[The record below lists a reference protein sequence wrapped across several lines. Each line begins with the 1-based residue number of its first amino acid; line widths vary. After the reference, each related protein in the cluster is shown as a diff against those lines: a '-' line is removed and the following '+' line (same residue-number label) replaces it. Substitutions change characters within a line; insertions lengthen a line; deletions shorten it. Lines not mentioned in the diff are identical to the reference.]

1 VKVKSSFNLPSFF
14 FNFNFFS
21 ELNNM
26 KFLLSFLF
34 SILVFCSLGQLKSP
48 DEFFGYPLG
57 SRFTY
62 HYQIVNYCKY
72 VAAQKP
78 SVAEWISYG
87 QTNEH
92 RELGILVLTKPELK
106 GKLSMIKEQHQQV
119 IQGQK
124 LPSADL
130 PVIINLSFNV
140 HGNEAAGSE
149 AALGAIYDLVKDDG
163 LLTNSTKDFVVLM
176 DPCINP
182 DGRDAYV
189 TQYNRRNF
197 TSGGNADPNDQE
209 HFEGSV
215 SGRHNHFSFDLNRD
229 WVWQTQIETQQRM
242 AFFQSWLPMVHA
254 DFHEQGY
261 QNSYYFPPAAKPYLN
276 FISSTTKEL
285 QISVGNSF
293 AQLFDQQK
301 WPYFTSEV
309 YDLFYPGYGDTY
321 PVLNGALGMTLE
333 QGGIRGGLQA
343 KKSNSDTIRFVDR
356 VNHHRQLAV
365 NLVGWSLTNSESVK
379 TSFYQN
385 HATASTN
392 PSNLYKSYLIPKS
405 EIDKSSELIR
415 LLKRNR
421 IRIGQVDK
429 DIQFNA
435 FSYLEQKNVPIKA
448 SAGDLL
454 ISAYQSAAPMIQALL
469 DPTPF
474 LEDSLTYDITAWNL
488 FQIHGIRA
496 YGLKEKVASLAYSE
510 SSFVENKVQENYLSY
525 VFQPSSVSSSFVNSV
540 VKAGYLV
547 VFNDKKVVFEGHSFE
562 PGHLWVL
569 KNRGSWERLIQ
580 LANIAHLKLM
590 GINTYRSQEGAD
602 LGSKHFVH
610 VKSSHIAVVVDGS
623 FDVNQQGELA
633 YYLFRQMQLNPS
645 FIPLAQVFK
654 ANLSA
659 YSHLIFPNSK
669 SVQLSKSQQ
678 TLLDDYVR
686 KGGQV
691 ILFENSGNLL
701 VGKDLVL
708 KEKDLTDSTEV
719 QVAYED
725 SERNEISKTLTGN
738 LLEVQVEKS
747 HPLGFRVSQANM
759 LLINQA
765 DQLINPNV
773 KWKTILQTNEKPV
786 YFGFMGSKVKPKLSN
801 SLMMA
806 SYSLGSGNYI
816 WFGFNPLFRAI
827 PNQSMILFENSILYH
842 GN

>member
-1 VKVKSSFNLPSFF
+1 
-14 FNFNFFS
+14 
-21 ELNNM
+21 M
-26 KFLLSFLF
+26 KFLLISLF
-34 SILVFCSLGQLKSP
+34 SMSTFCAVGQLKSP
-48 DEFFGYPLG
+48 DEFLGYPLG

-62 HYQIVNYCKY
+62 HYQLVNYCKY

-78 SVAEWISYG
+78 AIAEWVSYG

-92 RELGILVLTKPELK
+92 RELGMLILTKPELK
-106 GKLSMIKEQHQQV
+106 GKLSAIKEQHQQV

-124 LPSADL
+124 SPSSDL

-149 AALGAIYDLVKDDG
+149 AALGAIYDLVKDGG

-229 WVWQTQIETQQRM
+229 WVWQTQLETQQRM
-242 AFFQSWLPMVHA
+242 AMFQSWLPMVHA
-254 DFHEQGY
+254 DFHEQSY
-261 QNSYYFPPAAKPYLN
+261 QHSYYFPPAAKPYLN

-285 QISVGNSF
+285 QLSVGKSF

-343 KKSNSDTIRFVDR
+343 QKSNADTIRFIDR

-365 NLVGWSLTNSESVK
+365 NLVGWSLSNSESVK
-379 TSFYQN
+379 NSFYQN
-385 HATASTN
+385 HANARTN
-392 PSNLYKSYLIPKS
+392 PSNVYKSYLIPRS
-405 EIDKSSELIR
+405 EIAKSSELIR
-415 LLKRNR
+415 LLNRNR
-421 IRIGQVDK
+421 VRVGQVEK
-429 DIQFNA
+429 DFQATA
-435 FSYLEQKNVPIKA
+435 FSYQEQKNVPIKA
-448 SAGDLL
+448 SAGDIL

-469 DPTPF
+469 DPTPV

-496 YGLKEKVASLAYSE
+496 YGLKEKVSSVPYSE
-510 SSFVENKVQENYLSY
+510 SRFVEKQVQENHVAY
-525 VFQPSSVSSSFVNSV
+525 VFKPSSQSSVFVNAILQ
-540 VKAGYLV
+540 AGYLV
-547 VFNDKKVVFEGHSFE
+547 VFNDKKVGFEGQSFE
-562 PGHLWVL
+562 PGHIWVL
-569 KNRGSWERLIQ
+569 KKRGTWERLNQ
-580 LANIAHLKLM
+580 LANRAQVSLL
-590 GINTYRSQEGAD
+590 GINSYRSQEGAD
-602 LGSKHFVH
+602 LGSEHFVH
-610 VKSSHIAVVVDGS
+610 IKPSHVAVVVDGS

-633 YYLFRQMQLNPS
+633 YYLTKQMQLNPS
-645 FIPLAQVFK
+645 FIPMSQVFR

-659 YSHLIFPNSK
+659 YSHLIFPNAK
-669 SVQLSKSQQ
+669 SIDLSKSQQ

-691 ILFENSGNLL
+691 ILFENSGSL

-725 SERNEISKTLTGN
+725 SERHEISKTLTGN
-738 LLEVQVEKS
+738 LLEVQVEKT
-747 HPLGFRVSQANM
+747 HPLGFRLNQSSL

-765 DQLINPNV
+765 DRLIKPNV
-773 KWKTILQTNEKPV
+773 KWKAILQTNEKPT
-786 YFGFMGSKVKPKLSN
+786 YFGFMGSKVKPKVSN
-801 SLMMA
+801 SLLMA
-806 SYSLGSGNYI
+806 SYSMGSGNYI
-816 WFGFNPLFRAI
+816 WIGFNPLFRAI
-827 PNQSMILFENSILYH
+827 PNQSMVLFENSILYH

>member
-1 VKVKSSFNLPSFF
+1 
-14 FNFNFFS
+14 
-21 ELNNM
+21 M
-26 KFLLSFLF
+26 KFLLICLF
-34 SILVFCSLGQLKSP
+34 YITTFCAVGQLKSP
-48 DEFFGYPLG
+48 DEFLGYPLG

-62 HYQIVNYCKY
+62 HYQLVNYCKY

-78 SVAEWISYG
+78 AIAEWVSYG

-92 RELGILVLTKPELK
+92 RELGVLIITKPDLK
-106 GKLSMIKEQHQQV
+106 GKLAAIKEQHQQV
-119 IQGQK
+119 IQGLK
-124 LPSADL
+124 SPSSEL

-149 AALGAIYDLVKDDG
+149 AALGAIYDLVKDGG
-163 LLTNSTKDFVVLM
+163 LLTNSSKDFVVLM
-176 DPCINP
+176 DPSINP

-197 TSGGNADPNDQE
+197 TLGGNADPNDQE

-242 AFFQSWLPMVHA
+242 SIFQSWLPMVHA
-254 DFHEQGY
+254 DFHEQSY
-261 QNSYYFPPAAKPYLN
+261 QHSYYFPPAAKPYLN

-285 QISVGNSF
+285 QLSVGKSF

-343 KKSNSDTIRFVDR
+343 QKSNADTIRFIDR

-379 TSFYQN
+379 NSFYQN
-385 HATASTN
+385 HANARTN
-392 PSNLYKSYLIPKS
+392 PSNVYKSYLIPKS
-405 EIDKSSELIR
+405 EIVKSSELLR
-415 LLKRNR
+415 LLNRNR
-421 IRIGQVDK
+421 IRVGQVDK
-429 DIQFNA
+429 DFQANA
-435 FSYLEQKNVPIKA
+435 FSYQEQKNVLIKA

-454 ISAYQSAAPMIQALL
+454 ISSYQSAAPMIQALL
-469 DPTPF
+469 DPTPV

-496 YGLKEKVASLAYSE
+496 YGLKEKVSSVAYNE
-510 SSFVENKVQENYLSY
+510 SRFVENQFQENHVAY
-525 VFQPSSVSSSFVNSV
+525 VFKPTSQSSVFVNSLL
-540 VKAGYLV
+540 KAGYLV
-547 VFNDKKVVFEGHSFE
+547 VFNDIKVGFESQTFE
-562 PGHLWVL
+562 PGHLWIL
-569 KNRGSWERLIQ
+569 KKRGTWERLNQ
-580 LANIAHLKLM
+580 LAASAHVSLL
-590 GINTYRSQEGAD
+590 GINSYRSQAGAD
-602 LGSKHFVH
+602 LGSEHFIH
-610 VKSSHIAVVVDGS
+610 VKPSHVAVVVDGA

-633 YYLFRQMQLNPS
+633 YYLTKHMQLNPS
-645 FIPLAQVFK
+645 FIPMAHVFK

-669 SVQLSKSQQ
+669 SIDLSKSQQ

-691 ILFENSGNLL
+691 ILFENSGSL

-708 KEKDLTDSTEV
+708 KEKELSDSTEV

-725 SERNEISKTLTGN
+725 AERHEISKTLTGN

-747 HPLGFRVSQANM
+747 HPLGFRVNQSTL

-765 DQLINPNV
+765 ERLINPTV
-773 KWKTILQTNEKPV
+773 TWKTILQTNDKPN
-786 YFGFMGSKVKPKLSN
+786 YYGFMGNKVKPKVSN
-801 SLMMA
+801 SLLMA
-806 SYSLGSGNYI
+806 SYSMGSGCYV

-827 PNQSMILFENSILYH
+827 PNQSMVLFENSILYH

>member
-1 VKVKSSFNLPSFF
+1 
-14 FNFNFFS
+14 
-21 ELNNM
+21 M
-26 KFLLSFLF
+26 KFLLICLF
-34 SILVFCSLGQLKSP
+34 YITTFCAVGQLKSP
-48 DEFFGYPLG
+48 DEFLGYPLG

-62 HYQIVNYCKY
+62 HYQLVNYCKY

-78 SVAEWISYG
+78 AIAEWVSYG

-92 RELGILVLTKPELK
+92 RELGVLIITKPDLK
-106 GKLSMIKEQHQQV
+106 GKLAAIKEQHQQV
-119 IQGQK
+119 IQGLK
-124 LPSADL
+124 SPSSEL

-149 AALGAIYDLVKDDG
+149 AALGAIYDLVKDGG
-163 LLTNSTKDFVVLM
+163 LLTNASKDFVVLM

-197 TSGGNADPNDQE
+197 TLGGNADPNDQE

-242 AFFQSWLPMVHA
+242 SIFQSWLPMVHA
-254 DFHEQGY
+254 DFHEQSY
-261 QNSYYFPPAAKPYLN
+261 QHSYYFPPAAKPYLN

-285 QISVGNSF
+285 QLSVGKSF

-343 KKSNSDTIRFVDR
+343 QKSNADTIRFIDR

-379 TSFYQN
+379 NSFYQN
-385 HATASTN
+385 HANARTN
-392 PSNLYKSYLIPKS
+392 PSNVYKSYLIPKS
-405 EIDKSSELIR
+405 EIVKSSELLR
-415 LLKRNR
+415 LLNRNR
-421 IRIGQVDK
+421 IRVGQVDK
-429 DIQFNA
+429 DFQANA
-435 FSYLEQKNVPIKA
+435 FSYQEQKNVLIKA

-454 ISAYQSAAPMIQALL
+454 ISSYQSAAPMIQALL
-469 DPTPF
+469 DPTPV

-496 YGLKEKVASLAYSE
+496 YGLKEKVSSVAYNE
-510 SSFVENKVQENYLSY
+510 SRFVENQFQENHVAY
-525 VFQPSSVSSSFVNSV
+525 VFKPTSQSSVFVNSLL
-540 VKAGYLV
+540 KAGYLV
-547 VFNDKKVVFEGHSFE
+547 VFNDIKVGFESQTFE
-562 PGHLWVL
+562 PGHLWIL
-569 KNRGSWERLIQ
+569 KKRGTWERLNQ
-580 LANIAHLKLM
+580 LAASAHVSLL
-590 GINTYRSQEGAD
+590 GINSYRSQAGAD
-602 LGSKHFVH
+602 LGSEHFIH
-610 VKSSHIAVVVDGS
+610 VKPSHVAVVVDGA

-633 YYLFRQMQLNPS
+633 YYLTKQMQLNPS
-645 FIPLAQVFK
+645 FIPMAHVFK
-654 ANLSA
+654 ANLLA

-669 SVQLSKSQQ
+669 SIDLSKSQQ

-691 ILFENSGNLL
+691 ILFENSGSL

-708 KEKDLTDSTEV
+708 KEKELTDSTEV

-725 SERNEISKTLTGN
+725 AERHEISKTLTGN

-747 HPLGFRVSQANM
+747 HPLGFRVNQSTL

-765 DQLINPNV
+765 ERLINPTV
-773 KWKTILQTNEKPV
+773 TWKTILQTNDKPN
-786 YFGFMGSKVKPKLSN
+786 YYGFMGNKVKPKVSN
-801 SLMMA
+801 SLLMA
-806 SYSLGSGNYI
+806 SYSMGSGRYV

-827 PNQSMILFENSILYH
+827 PNQSMVLFENSILYH